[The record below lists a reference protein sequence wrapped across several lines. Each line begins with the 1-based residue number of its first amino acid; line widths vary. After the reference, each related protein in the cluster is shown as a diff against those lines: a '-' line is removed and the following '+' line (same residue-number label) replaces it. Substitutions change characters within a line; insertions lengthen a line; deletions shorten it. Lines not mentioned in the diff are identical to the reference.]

1 MRGGWTSESVRV
13 AGTTAAAVVAGAVFA
28 VDALLPIHA
37 AVSVLYVLAPT
48 LGSVGRGERAVL
60 GWTAACAGLAM
71 LSFLLTHLPDP
82 DASSTLRLM
91 FALLALGLTA
101 ALLLQRQR
109 LNAARCAVEE
119 AEAALRRFTDTVP
132 QFLFRTDA
140 QDRVVWINGWF
151 ETFTGRDPARAVA
164 DQTWSEVLHP
174 QDLARLR
181 ARLASRRPDEDLPR
195 LMLRVRRRDGV
206 WRWMAFD
213 RHPER
218 DPDTGE
224 LIGWHGAAM
233 DVHAETEARE
243 EISRLNAELETLVR
257 DREAALS
264 LAEGRYGALLE
275 DLNVAHVEL
284 DWTEPVRIVEA
295 AMADGWR
302 DYDAWAGAH
311 PELVDRCIAGVRTVS
326 VNEAV
331 ARMLGYED
339 LAELVAKPTRDNSA
353 EPRRVFER
361 QLRAFFE
368 RRTHFKGDS
377 TLLARDGTRVPTL
390 FGANLMPDGVR
401 TITTFFDLTE
411 QQAAQ
416 ARVLEAQDE
425 LARANRA
432 VTLGAL
438 SASIA
443 HELNQPIL
451 GMTVDV
457 QTVRRWLGRT
467 PPAVAEAL
475 RVVDRLEANA
485 ARVAGIVRRTRD
497 QLGKELREPEAI
509 DLGALLDET
518 ARLLARDLEV
528 RGAAL
533 ETVCTLDA
541 PKVLGDRIEL
551 QQVFVNLIVNAAE
564 AIHASGVGGRIV
576 ARVAAAGD
584 GMLEIAV
591 EDDGPGIAPELRE
604 RLFETF
610 VTTKQGG
617 MGLGLRICRTLAQSA
632 GGDIAAGVSPQG
644 GARFVVRLPAAEDAA
659 AAPCAAATEAGA
671 RRAAELARGVR
682 LSWGP
687 ARADP
692 PGR

>member
-1 MRGGWTSESVRV
+1 MRAGWTTESLRV
-13 AGTTAAAVVAGAVFA
+13 AGTTAAAVVAGLVFA
-28 VDALLPIHA
+28 TDALLPIHA

-48 LGSVGRGERAVL
+48 LGSVGRGEGAVL
-60 GWTAACAGLAM
+60 GWTAASAGLAI

-140 QDRVVWINGWF
+140 DNRVIWINGWF
-151 ETFTGRDPARAVA
+151 ETFTGRDPARTVA
-164 DQTWSEVLHP
+164 ERTWTDVLHP
-174 QDLARLR
+174 EDLARLET
-181 ARLASRRPDEDLPR
+181 RLATRRPEEDLPR
-195 LMLRVRRRDGV
+195 LMLRVRRRDGA

-224 LIGWHGAAM
+224 VTGWHGAAM
-233 DVHAETEARE
+233 DVHDETEARE
-243 EISRLNAELETLVR
+243 EISRLNAELAQLVR

-264 LAEGRYGALLE
+264 LAEARYGALLQ

-295 AMADGWR
+295 AMARGWT
-302 DYDAWAGAH
+302 DYDAWAEAH
-311 PELVDRCIAGVRTVS
+311 PELVERCIAGVRTVS
-326 VNEAV
+326 VNDAV
-331 ARMLGYED
+331 AQMLGYED
-339 LAELVAKPTRDNSA
+339 AAELVAKPSRDNSA

-368 RRTHFKGDS
+368 GRRHFKGDS

-411 QQAAQ
+411 QHAAQ

-457 QTVRRWLGRT
+457 QTVRRWLGQE
-467 PPAVAEAL
+467 PPAVEDAL
-475 RVVDRLEANA
+475 RAVDRLGANA
-485 ARVAGIVRRTRD
+485 ARVSGIVRRTRD
-497 QLGKELREPEAI
+497 QLGKGRREPDAV
-509 DLGALLDET
+509 DLGELLDET
-518 ARLLARDLEV
+518 ARLLARDLDL
-528 RGAAL
+528 RGAVL
-533 ETVCTLDA
+533 ETACALDH
-541 PKVLGDRIEL
+541 PRVLADRIEL

-564 AIHASGVGGRIV
+564 AIHAAGVGGRIA
-576 ARVAAAGD
+576 ARVVGGED
-584 GMLEIAV
+584 GMIEIIV
-591 EDDGPGIAPELRE
+591 DDDGPGIAPDLRE

-610 VTTKQGG
+610 VTTKDGG
-617 MGLGLRICRTLAQSA
+617 MGLGLRICRTLVQSA
-632 GGDIAAGVSPQG
+632 GGDITAGISPAG
-644 GARFVVRLPAAEDAA
+644 GAQFVVRLPAAEDEAPGLDAA
-659 AAPCAAATEAGA
+659 RALPPETPAPLRE
-671 RRAAELARGVR
+671 ARG
-682 LSWGP
+682 
-687 ARADP
+687 
-692 PGR
+692 

>member
-1 MRGGWTSESVRV
+1 MRAGWTLESLRV
-13 AGTTAAAVVAGAVFA
+13 AGTSAAAGVAGLVFA
-28 VDALLPIHA
+28 ADALLPIHA

-60 GWTAACAGLAM
+60 GWTAASAGLAI

-91 FALLALGLTA
+91 FALMALGLTA

-140 QDRVVWINGWF
+140 DNRVVWINGWF
-151 ETFTGRDPARAVA
+151 ETFTGRDPARVVA
-164 DQTWSEVLHP
+164 ERTWTEVLHP
-174 QDLARLR
+174 EDLARLQT
-181 ARLASRRPDEDLPR
+181 RLATRRPEDDLPR
-195 LMLRVRRRDGV
+195 LMLRVRRRDGA

-218 DPDTGE
+218 DPHTGD

-233 DVHAETEARE
+233 DVHDETEARE
-243 EISRLNAELETLVR
+243 EISRLNAELAQLVK

-264 LAEGRYGALLE
+264 LAEARYGALLQ

-284 DWTEPVRIVEA
+284 DWTEAVRIVEA
-295 AMADGWR
+295 AMARGWT
-302 DYDAWAGAH
+302 DYDAWAQAH
-311 PELVDRCIAGVRTVS
+311 PELVERCIAGVRTVS
-326 VNEAV
+326 VNDAV
-331 ARMLGYED
+331 AQMLGYED
-339 LAELVAKPTRDNSA
+339 AAELVAKPSRDNSA

-368 RRTHFKGDS
+368 RQRHFKGDS

-411 QQAAQ
+411 QHAAQ

-457 QTVRRWLGRT
+457 QTVRRWLGQE
-467 PPAVAEAL
+467 PPAVEDAL
-475 RVVDRLEANA
+475 RAVDRLGANA
-485 ARVAGIVRRTRD
+485 ARVSAIVRRTRE
-497 QLGKELREPEAI
+497 QLGKAQREPDTV
-509 DLGALLDET
+509 DLRLLLEET
-518 ARLLARDLEV
+518 ARLLARDLEL
-528 RGAAL
+528 RGASL
-533 ETVCTLDA
+533 ETDCELDA
-541 PKVLGDRIEL
+541 PRVLGDRIEL

-564 AIHASGVGGRIV
+564 AIHAAGVGGRIA
-576 ARVAAAGD
+576 ARIAAGD
-584 GMLEIAV
+584 EGMLEIAV
-591 EDDGPGIAPELRE
+591 EDDGPGIAPDLHE
-604 RLFETF
+604 RLFESF

-632 GGDIAAGVSPQG
+632 GGDIAAGVSPEG
-644 GARFVVRLPAAEDAA
+644 GARFVVRLPAAEDAGSGLSAPA
-659 AAPCAAATEAGA
+659 ALPADARPRVEAG
-671 RRAAELARGVR
+671 G
-682 LSWGP
+682 
-687 ARADP
+687 
-692 PGR
+692 